1 MSSLTDSVITEM
13 KFEEPI
19 GNVYNHMLSIEIM
32 SNAAWQGNAVAP
44 WYQST
49 VYKEA
54 MQLYYND
61 QPVPGVLCFRLS
73 GQEDVWTGS
82 HYWQI
87 TFMTGIVIVLY
98 LLLML
103 YKDKKNKYSFGLN
116 VIYIL
121 QKYRFLIK
129 QLVSRDFKTKYKR
142 SALGMLWSF
151 LNPLLTMLVQYF
163 VFSTIFKAEI
173 EHYPVYLLA
182 GIVLF
187 GFFSEVTGA
196 CIYAI
201 LANASL
207 IKKVYV
213 PKYIYPVSKVLS
225 SALNLVISLLP
236 LFLVAVVTKV
246 RLSQVLLITPFVLLC
261 LMVFSLG
268 IGFILSAG
276 MVFFR
281 DVQFIW
287 SVISMVWMYGTPI
300 FYPESIL
307 PEQFAGWLEFNPLY
321 CYIQFFRILLIEGI
335 SPEPMMYVKC
345 LLFALSSLIIGALIF
360 KKGQDKFVLYL

>member
-1 MSSLTDSVITEM
+1 MEIKNINLKKMSIYIVAVYVFLIIFFYFIAGEQLYYRESEDVISSLDGDIATPEITTDFSVKQTFVCELSRITELDLRLATFARVNQGTVSVNIYDETEQKIIWNHVIEMSSLTDSVITEM

-129 QLVSRDFKTKYKR
+129 QLV
-142 SALGMLWSF
+142 
-151 LNPLLTMLVQYF
+151 
-163 VFSTIFKAEI
+163 
-173 EHYPVYLLA
+173 
-182 GIVLF
+182 
-187 GFFSEVTGA
+187 
-196 CIYAI
+196 
-201 LANASL
+201 
-207 IKKVYV
+207 
-213 PKYIYPVSKVLS
+213 
-225 SALNLVISLLP
+225 
-236 LFLVAVVTKV
+236 
-246 RLSQVLLITPFVLLC
+246 
-261 LMVFSLG
+261 
-268 IGFILSAG
+268 
-276 MVFFR
+276 
-281 DVQFIW
+281 
-287 SVISMVWMYGTPI
+287 
-300 FYPESIL
+300 
-307 PEQFAGWLEFNPLY
+307 
-321 CYIQFFRILLIEGI
+321 
-335 SPEPMMYVKC
+335 
-345 LLFALSSLIIGALIF
+345 
-360 KKGQDKFVLYL
+360 